1 MADLVVLARMG
12 LAVVFGRNVR
22 ERRQAKGITL
32 EAFAHDV
39 GLSYSY
45 VGELE
50 RGRRNP
56 TLKVVERVA
65 AALEVDPLN
74 LLRPQT

>member
-1 MADLVVLARMG
+1 MG
-12 LAVVFGRNVR
+12 LAADVGRNVR
-22 ERRQAKGITL
+22 ERRQAAGITL

-56 TLKVVERVA
+56 TLKVVERIA
-65 AALEVDPLN
+65 IALGVDPLK
-74 LLRPQT
+74 LLAP

>member
-1 MADLVVLARMG
+1 MG
-12 LAVVFGRNVR
+12 LATIFGRNVR
-22 ERRQAKGITL
+22 ERRKAKGVTL

-56 TLKVVERVA
+56 TLKVVERIA
-65 AALEVDPLN
+65 TALEVDPLK
-74 LLRPQT
+74 LLGPQTQ

>member
-1 MADLVVLARMG
+1 MELLARMG
-12 LAVVFGRNVR
+12 LAVTFGRNVR
-22 ERRQAKGITL
+22 LQRLARGTTL
-32 EAFAHDV
+32 EALAHDV

-56 TLKVVERVA
+56 TLRVVEKLA
-65 AALEVDPLN
+65 KALGADPVD
-74 LLRPQT
+74 LLRSEEA

>member
-1 MADLVVLARMG
+1 MG
-12 LAVVFGRNVR
+12 LATDFGANVR
-22 ERRQAKGITL
+22 VRRLTKGVTL

-56 TLKVVERVA
+56 TLKVVEKIA
-65 AALEVDPLN
+65 ETLGVDPIV
-74 LLRPQT
+74 LLSRQAR

>member
-1 MADLVVLARMG
+1 MG
-12 LAVVFGRNVR
+12 LAAVFGQNVR
-22 ERRQAKGITL
+22 ERRQAKGITM

-56 TLKVVERVA
+56 TLRVVERIA
-65 AALEVDPLN
+65 TALAVDPLK
-74 LLRPQT
+74 LLAPKTS

>member
-1 MADLVVLARMG
+1 MFGACGLMG
-12 LAVVFGRNVR
+12 LATDFGANVR
-22 ERRQAKGITL
+22 RERLDKGVTL

-50 RGRRNP
+50 RGKRNP
-56 TLKVVERVA
+56 TLKVVELIA
-65 AALEVDPLN
+65 SSLKTDPLK
-74 LLRPQT
+74 LLTKTT

>member
-1 MADLVVLARMG
+1 MDLVET
-12 LAVVFGRNVR
+12 FGRNL
-22 ERRQAKGITL
+22 RRAR
-32 EAFAHDV
+32 FARGLTIEQLASDV

-56 TLKVVERVA
+56 SLRVMGRLADVLKVSVVE
-65 AALEVDPLN
+65 
-74 LLRPQT
+74 LLHR